1 MRGGFFADPESTVIY
16 VRLGTFCEQLPF
28 GVPQKYCNLRC
39 PRHFWGKTGRQGGL
53 LARWGSRR
61 PLGTHFGAILGR
73 FWSQFGAPGN
83 LGNRA
88 PVEAGARFSSKS
100 RAPCGLRPR
109 RRSGTDSGGILA
121 HFLIDFRGPRGPTT
135 APRVARSAPRAAQEA
150 EKGSERASCLEVALR
165 EAPGVDFGA
174 SGGRCWTL
182 RGSISEPLG
191 DVFSMFLKHPQSEM
205 S

>member
-16 VRLGTFCEQLPF
+16 VLLGTFSVKLLLGWFWGVGKSTVIYVCLGTFCEQLPF
-28 GVPQKYCNLRC
+28 GVLQKYCNLRMF
-39 PRHFWGKTGRQGGL
+39 RHFLRKTVPPVGL

-61 PLGTHFGAILGR
+61 PPGTHFGAILGR

-109 RRSGTDSGGILA
+109 RRSGTGSGGILA
-121 HFLIDFRGPRGPTT
+121 HF
-135 APRVARSAPRAAQEA
+135 
-150 EKGSERASCLEVALR
+150 
-165 EAPGVDFGA
+165 
-174 SGGRCWTL
+174 
-182 RGSISEPLG
+182 
-191 DVFSMFLKHPQSEM
+191 
-205 S
+205 